1 MQINLAHIH
10 TQGIDFA
17 IFEADANTNS
27 DSDRANVLQD
37 LTLTARRKGLKI
49 DKSALAFVRAGEI
62 RFYGTPD
69 LVNYLARSGVPS
81 WTHTITV

>member
-10 TQGIDFA
+10 TKGIDFA
-17 IFEADANTNS
+17 IFEADASTSS
-27 DSDRANVLQD
+27 DSDRANILQD

-69 LVNYLARSGVPS
+69 LVNYLARSGVPN